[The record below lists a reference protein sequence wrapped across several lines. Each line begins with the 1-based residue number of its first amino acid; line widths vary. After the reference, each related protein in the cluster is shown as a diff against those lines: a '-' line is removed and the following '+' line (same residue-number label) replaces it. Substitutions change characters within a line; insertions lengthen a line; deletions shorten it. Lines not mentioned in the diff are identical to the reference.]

1 MYYPTHEIRRRLDSG
16 KTLFTRHALA
26 RMPKRGI
33 SRSDVFEVLRRGRV
47 TGSDF
52 DTRHQDWTY
61 RMTLRVS
68 GEEIAVVVA
77 LPESNDNLIVTVF

>member
-1 MYYPTHEIRRRLDSG
+1 MSE
-16 KTLFTRHALA
+16 
-26 RMPKRGI
+26 RGI

-47 TGSDF
+47 TGADL
-52 DTRHQDWTY
+52 DTQHQDWTY
-61 RMTLRVS
+61 RMTLKVS